1 MTSIE
6 LTLITGSITI
16 PYLIYACDV
25 YGNNCVL
32 IANILTTVP
41 PTNTIFL
48 PPQFNTAPAVGIK
61 IITND
66 GCERFEIFNCNVLLI
81 SPTPTPTYTPTPTPT
96 KTVTPTPTGTNGAVT
111 PTPTPTNTQT
121 PTNTTTP
128 TPTGTNSPIIIE
140 SPTPTPTNTVTPTN
154 TMTNTPTPTPT
165 STGSPVAQCLTYDL
179 FTLEADG
186 VEFFLT
192 GCCGDLGTNSII
204 IYNSTVPYCS
214 STLPTTTGNGTV
226 TLRGT
231 CQSCT

>member
-66 GCERFEIFNCNVLLI
+66 GCERFEIFNCNELYI
-81 SPTPTPTYTPTPTPT
+81 SPTPTPTY
-96 KTVTPTPTGTNGAVT
+96 T

-165 STGSPVAQCLTYDL
+165 STGSPVVQCLTYDL

>member
-25 YGNNCVL
+25 YGNNCIL

-66 GCERFEIFNCNVLLI
+66 GCERFEIFNCNELLI

-111 PTPTPTNTQT
+111 PTPTNTVTPT
-121 PTNTTTP
+121 PTNT
-128 TPTGTNSPIIIE
+128 N
-140 SPTPTPTNTVTPTN
+140 TPTNTVTPTP
-154 TMTNTPTPTPT
+154 TKTNTPTPTPT
-165 STGSPVAQCLTYDL
+165 STGSPVVQCLTYDL
-179 FTLEADG
+179 FTLQADG

-214 STLPTTTGNGTV
+214 STLPTTTGDGTV

>member
-96 KTVTPTPTGTNGAVT
+96 NTV
-111 PTPTPTNTQT
+111 
-121 PTNTTTP
+121 TP

-140 SPTPTPTNTVTPTN
+140 SPTPTQTNTVTPTN

-165 STGSPVAQCLTYDL
+165 STGSPVIQCLTYDL
-179 FTLEADG
+179 FTLQSDG

-214 STLPTTTGNGTV
+214 STLPTTTGDGTV